1 PHAQRR
7 FSEIPVSKGSCLGE
21 GHAPSLPGSD
31 TLLCLRD
38 FAKST
43 IILNQNKRLASKLP
57 FPPVGRLSSKSR
69 WNREAAPAKI
79 EAPRGS
85 GGTGR
90 RARLRILWPKGRGGS
105 NPSFRTNLSLT
116 FSLST
121 DSCLRV
127 VRIHPRAVRR
137 RCIAPPAHVAH
148 IKLHQRM
155 HFPHCRTPAT
165 RPCVMKAAV
174 LSGLE
179 MIIVH
184 HELPDDF
191 HLLSLMP
198 VDSVKRPVR
207 VSRVSRIGRH
217 LRHNTFLL

>member
-1 PHAQRR
+1 M
-7 FSEIPVSKGSCLGE
+7 SKGSCLGE

-105 NPSFRTNLSLT
+105 NPSFRTKLSDKESLARANIASRGT
-116 FSLST
+116 FS
-121 DSCLRV
+121 DD
-127 VRIHPRAVRR
+127 
-137 RCIAPPAHVAH
+137 
-148 IKLHQRM
+148 
-155 HFPHCRTPAT
+155 
-165 RPCVMKAAV
+165 
-174 LSGLE
+174 
-179 MIIVH
+179 
-184 HELPDDF
+184 LPDGWCCYSSF
-191 HLLSLMP
+191 VQRARTTVVSRAI
-198 VDSVKRPVR
+198 RPVGFGQHASGKAR
-207 VSRVSRIGRH
+207 GVRQTRHAACGRRASSS
-217 LRHNTFLL
+217 LGTSCRANGE